1 MFFVSAR
8 VRGYM
13 FVWVGAE
20 VRACLRLSIGG
31 LLEGKARR
39 DENTSSY
46 HRCRLR
52 WKGRISALSL
62 RARACACMC
71 VSERESGEGGNGV
84 KTACGSLANIP
95 LTLLSPVPGFVYVGH
110 AAGCVT
116 RTRTSVRARRNPN
129 QAHTTPP
136 LFHFKESESAAD
148 IKTTGPRQ
156 MPLIFRVFGDRVS
169 FDST

>member
-1 MFFVSAR
+1 
-8 VRGYM
+8 M

-20 VRACLRLSIGG
+20 VRACLRLSIEG
-31 LLEGKARR
+31 LLEGKARH
-39 DENTSSY
+39 DENTSSCY
-46 HRCRLR
+46 RCSLW

-62 RARACACMC
+62 RARVLVR
-71 VSERESGEGGNGV
+71 VSQRGGDGV

-129 QAHTTPP
+129 QAHITPP

-148 IKTTGPRQ
+148 IKTTGPWQ
-156 MPLIFRVFGDRVS
+156 MPLIFSVFGERVS
-169 FDST
+169 FDPT